1 MGCCIGH
8 HVVEG
13 EGGGEGGRDPETV
26 PIINHKQVHE
36 HFRATRNQDV
46 SRWIERM
53 KCVLKWSANCL
64 GIWKPR
70 RWGLVVSIV
79 FAAVCIYQLVY
90 DLLTVL
96 GCKGFDCGFL
106 KKEQAE
112 TRKVHRNSTASH
124 APYRKTANTV
134 YTLAS
139 TGGFLSYI
147 FLLICLLKLE
157 RKRDCALAP
166 SEALRDLSRTH
177 AKVLFASFAFMTM
190 LFLTGVGFFYY
201 IVRNQPKDN
210 FFIEMSTGV
219 GCQFIAQGS
228 AIVACIVFGIS
239 SFGLGK

>member
-1 MGCCIGH
+1 MGCCIGRH
-8 HVVEG
+8 DVEG
-13 EGGGEGGRDPETV
+13 EGGGDGGGNPETV

-46 SRWIERM
+46 SPWLERM

-79 FAAVCIYQLVY
+79 FAAVCIYQLVF
-90 DLLTVL
+90 DLRTVL
-96 GCKGFDCGFL
+96 RCKGFDCGFL
-106 KKEQAE
+106 EKEQAE
-112 TRKVHRNSTASH
+112 ISKLHPNFT
-124 APYRKTANTV
+124 APYRITSNTV
-134 YTLAS
+134 YTLTSA
-139 TGGFLSYI
+139 GGFLSYI

-177 AKVLFASFAFMTM
+177 AKVLFASLAFMTM
-190 LFLTGVGFFYY
+190 LFLTAVVVFYY